1 MARRK
6 SSKRF
11 AERGTSYRA
20 APPPSVDPMALPD
33 GTVRYVLKL
42 GPKGRVL
49 LPVSVRAAM
58 GLAEGDII
66 LGWLKDGK
74 LTLESQAAALKNIQ
88 EQNRRRAGGRS
99 VVDELI
105 AERRAAAARGE

>member
-1 MARRK
+1 MAKRRSGK
-6 SSKRF
+6 GF
-11 AERGTSYRA
+11 AEQGIGYRTVPRPLA
-20 APPPSVDPMALPD
+20 EPMALPD

-49 LPVSVRAAM
+49 LPASVRAAM
-58 GLAEGDII
+58 GLVEGDTV

-74 LTLESQAAALKNIQ
+74 LTLQSQRAALKTIQ
-88 EQNRRRAGGRS
+88 DQNRRRAGGRS
-99 VVDELI
+99 VVDELL